1 MQLGANTH
9 SFGFFFFNFEV
20 SINYTHT
27 YIYANINRSLFMHAS
42 ILFYY
47 LCKEWNQ
54 MKKVNC
60 KKTENGTMPSIHN
73 YDALLW
79 AMKALWQT

>member
-1 MQLGANTH
+1 MLA
-9 SFGFFFFNFEV
+9 FFF
-20 SINYTHT
+20 II
-27 YIYANINRSLFMHAS
+27 YII
-42 ILFYY
+42 
-47 LCKEWNQ
+47 KWNQ